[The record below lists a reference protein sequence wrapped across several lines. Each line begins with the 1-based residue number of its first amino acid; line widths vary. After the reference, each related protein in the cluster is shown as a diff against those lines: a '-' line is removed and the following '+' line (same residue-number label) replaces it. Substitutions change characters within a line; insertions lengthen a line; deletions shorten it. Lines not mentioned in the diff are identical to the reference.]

1 MLARNQHAFQY
12 GNQPFGCTKDSEC
25 TFELNEGAKP
35 VNRPPYRIAPKKREA
50 VKETIEE
57 LRTLGIIEPS
67 RSEWAFPVLIIKKGE
82 KMRVVVDLRE
92 LNKITKTDSYPI
104 PRIAGKH

>member
-35 VNRPPYRIAPKKREA
+35 VNRPPHVSHLKKEKRSKKRL
-50 VKETIEE
+50 KN
-57 LRTLGIIEPS
+57 LEPWES
-67 RSEWAFPVLIIKKGE
+67 
-82 KMRVVVDLRE
+82 
-92 LNKITKTDSYPI
+92 
-104 PRIAGKH
+104 